1 MTRKEDVRRIRV
13 LVAYGDHI
21 QEDTIVE
28 LESTIW
34 NIENEEDRA
43 TEAMILLAE
52 AAGLVAK
59 AYHVHKG
66 YQTPRR

>member
-1 MTRKEDVRRIRV
+1 MTQKEDIRKIRV

-21 QEDTIVE
+21 QEDTIIE
-28 LESTIW
+28 LESVRY
-34 NIENEEDRA
+34 NIAPDQRA

-59 AYHVHKG
+59 NYHVHHG
-66 YQTPRR
+66 YYIPR